1 MLAHGRRPF
10 QPMEYESEN
19 SVPGEFFSHD
29 EDEFVYVLSGE
40 VCVELDG
47 AVSLLAPA
55 QSAYYRGGIRHRW
68 WSADGGP
75 YRLLVV
81 KQGAGRGSSG
91 R

>member
-1 MLAHGRRPF
+1 MLAHGQRPF
-10 QPMEYESEN
+10 QPMEYESDN
-19 SVPGEFFSHD
+19 AAPGEHFVHD

-47 AVSLLAPA
+47 AISLLMPA
-55 QSAYYRGGIRHRW
+55 QSAYYRGGVLHRW
-68 WSADGGP
+68 WSAGGGA

-81 KQGAGRGSSG
+81 KQGPRLGSSG